1 MYRKRHEDEQKHT
14 NSYTNI
20 ERIISVILDEELGL
34 CIEVSDDEN
43 GKAFLFKPTEK
54 FIVALSKE
62 LDYHMSNS
70 LGEISY
76 RMFRR
81 VLKRLE
87 EGIMRSI

>member
-1 MYRKRHEDEQKHT
+1 MQKE
-14 NSYTNI
+14 SFTNI
-20 ERIISVILDEELGL
+20 ERIMSVILDEELGL

-43 GKAFLFKPTEK
+43 GKAFLFKPTEE

-70 LGEISY
+70 SGEPTY
-76 RMFRR
+76 RTFRR

-87 EGIMRSI
+87 KGIMTMI